1 MGVAPAWVFSPL
13 ELPALPF
20 PLLPGISR
28 WHLWPHNSNAHALC
42 SPVHHLPRDR
52 EGKCS
57 DGHPEGH
64 PRGVRISPAFW
75 GVLCLVGASL
85 PLPSV
90 HGGSEATHPMAPV
103 FHGNVSRA
111 VRKLV
116 SSVSV
121 PHHPTSSHRRDHCA
135 PDAALAPSHQPGLCI
150 PHANGVQTMQ
160 SCCPITAI
168 ALSPATRKARMV
180 FIAARRGVENHP
192 LLPGVMEALA
202 VGHAGPC
209 SPGTQLMVSPAAMSQ
224 AEGICVCNLRIF
236 KIKA

>member
-1 MGVAPAWVFSPL
+1 MRGEAGFLGLVGLGDAGAPCSVSIKERSNTASAGSTHSVTLAAFWPPARRDGGCFFSGASPPYAAPWEELFRMGVAPAWVFSPL

-150 PHANGVQTMQ
+150 PHAN
-160 SCCPITAI
+160 
-168 ALSPATRKARMV
+168 
-180 FIAARRGVENHP
+180 
-192 LLPGVMEALA
+192 
-202 VGHAGPC
+202 
-209 SPGTQLMVSPAAMSQ
+209 
-224 AEGICVCNLRIF
+224 
-236 KIKA
+236 